1 MQILSKKCHNLFF
14 YVFKRQIGI
23 KTKPNSDYIH
33 FGKIDFNQF
42 HYKKKI
48 IQAVY

>member
-14 YVFKRQIGI
+14 LCIQKTDRNKN
-23 KTKPNSDYIH
+23 KTKFRLYTFWQN
-33 FGKIDFNQF
+33 DFNQF